1 MMQEAPGDRSA
12 DKVHGGRVGQQM
24 PQTNSITKA
33 YELARE
39 HFATLGVDTE
49 AVLARVDAVPVSMHC
64 WQGDDVKGFENPNG
78 ELTGGIQVSGNYPG
92 RARNAVELRADL
104 DKAMSLI
111 PGAKRLNLHAIYLET
126 DKPVERDAIEPRHF
140 ANWVDWAKANQ
151 LGLDFNPSCFSHPKS
166 ADNRTLSHPDKA
178 IRQFWIDH
186 CKASRK
192 VSESFGKALGTAS
205 VMNIWIPDGSKDYPF
220 DRYGPRETL
229 KAALDEVIAEK
240 ISPDFHYDAVEG
252 KLFGIGA
259 EAYTVGSNE
268 FYLAYAAT
276 RGTMLCLDAGHFH
289 PTEVVSDKLSAAFQF
304 VDRVLLHVS
313 RPMRWDSDHVVL
325 FDDELQAIA
334 NELVRGDVLGRT
346 AIGLDYFDASINRIA
361 AWVIGMRNMRKA
373 LLKAM
378 LEPKAAL
385 AAAETSGD
393 FALRMALMEEHKTSP
408 WAAVWNHY
416 CESRNVPVGTAWFD
430 VVKAYERDVLA
441 KREA

>member
-1 MMQEAPGDRSA
+1 MAQSSPIIRGYD
-12 DKVHGGRVGQQM
+12 
-24 PQTNSITKA
+24 
-33 YELARE
+33 LARDY
-39 HFATLGVDTE
+39 FAERGVDTE

-64 WQGDDVKGFENPNG
+64 WQGDDVKGFEDPDAA
-78 ELTGGIQVSGNYPG
+78 LTGGIQVSGNYPG
-92 RARNAVELRADL
+92 RARTAVELRADL

-111 PGAKRLNLHAIYLET
+111 PGAKRLNLHAIYLEA
-126 DKPVERDAIEPRHF
+126 DRKVERDEIEPKHF
-140 ANWVDWAKANQ
+140 SNWVDWAREHHI
-151 LGLDFNPSCFSHPKS
+151 GLDFNPTCFSHPKS

-178 IRQFWIDH
+178 VRQFWIDH

-192 VSESFGKALGTAS
+192 VSESFGRALGTPS

-220 DRYGPRETL
+220 DRFGPREIL
-229 KAALDEVIAEK
+229 KGALDEIISEK
-240 ISPDFHYDAVEG
+240 ISKEFHYDAVEG

-268 FYLAYAAT
+268 FYLAYAAS

-334 NELVRGDVLGRT
+334 SELVRGGVLGRT

-378 LEPKAAL
+378 LEPAKAL
-385 AAAETSGD
+385 AAAEASGD
-393 FALRMALMEEHKTSP
+393 FALRMALMEEHKSSP
-408 WAAVWNHY
+408 WAAVWDHY
-416 CESRNVPVGTAWFD
+416 CESRNVPVGVTWFD
-430 VVKAYERDVLA
+430 AVKAYERDVLA
-441 KREA
+441 KRES